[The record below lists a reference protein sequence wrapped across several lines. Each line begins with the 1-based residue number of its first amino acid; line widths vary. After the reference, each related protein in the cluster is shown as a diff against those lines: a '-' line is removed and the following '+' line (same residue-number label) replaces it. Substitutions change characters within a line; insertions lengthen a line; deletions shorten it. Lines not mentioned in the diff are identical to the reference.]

1 MQIDMIKWIHILSAT
16 VLFGTGLGI
25 AYFKWAGDRLS
36 NVAAIDQIN
45 GLAVKADWLFTTPA
59 ILVQVITGVILTNLN
74 GYYWHE
80 PWLLLSMLF
89 FFVAG
94 SCWLPVVALQ
104 IRMRRLSTQAITQSI
119 TLNAQYQLL
128 ARRWFWLGV
137 PAFLSLIVVFFLMA
151 VKPVIPVLF

>member
-1 MQIDMIKWIHILSAT
+1 
-16 VLFGTGLGI
+16 
-25 AYFKWAGDRLS
+25 
-36 NVAAIDQIN
+36 
-45 GLAVKADWLFTTPA
+45 
-59 ILVQVITGVILTNLN
+59 
-74 GYYWHE
+74 
-80 PWLLLSMLF
+80 MLF

-151 VKPVIPVLF
+151 VKPVIPVLI